1 MQNIINALKK
11 RQKQKQKVNR
21 RNQQQNIGGRKISQV
36 EDRLVE
42 ITDVEKKGDK
52 KK

>member
-21 RNQQQNIGGRKISQV
+21 RNQQKNIGGRKINKSGGRQ
-36 EDRLVE
+36 
-42 ITDVEKKGDK
+42 IGGNH
-52 KK
+52 